1 MTRSKQESTATIKLV
16 NLVMKRDSVFMAFS
30 SGRGPVQ
37 TPFWCGNAFLVT
49 PLWLRLCR
57 VGTGPVITSRFA
69 FGILSVLSNGVEHQ
83 EDGMDV
89 YAPEIER
96 VMTRLFSSLGEK
108 DRRRYAAVEA
118 TKLGH

>member
-37 TPFWCGNAFLVT
+37 TPFWCGNAFLVN

-57 VGTGPVITSRFA
+57 VGNGPEITSRDR
-69 FGILSVLSNGVEHQ
+69 SRPGVAGAESST
-83 EDGMDV
+83 
-89 YAPEIER
+89 P
-96 VMTRLFSSLGEK
+96 RLG
-108 DRRRYAAVEA
+108 A
-118 TKLGH
+118 TGASRTQPQPPSHDL